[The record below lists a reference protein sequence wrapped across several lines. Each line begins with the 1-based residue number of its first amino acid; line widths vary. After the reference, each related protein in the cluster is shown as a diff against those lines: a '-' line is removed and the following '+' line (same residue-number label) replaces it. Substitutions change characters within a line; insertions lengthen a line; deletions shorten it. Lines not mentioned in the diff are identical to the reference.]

1 MAASAKQSGGA
12 ERRTQNAER
21 RTQNDRYHAARVAV
35 LVLYERLGVMMR
47 IVLALLLSGIVY
59 APAIAQ
65 GPAAPAS
72 EREAVLAI
80 VQAFFDTMAAKD
92 VAGARRILLPD
103 GRFHAVRQQDG
114 APRIRAFTGEDYL
127 KDLPGMKQNVRERM
141 WNPEVRIR
149 GPIASVWTPY
159 DFWTDGKFSHCGVDA
174 FDLIKT
180 DEGWRIAGGT
190 YTLESKCEP
199 SPLGPLKQ

>member
-1 MAASAKQSGGA
+1 MT
-12 ERRTQNAER
+12 RF
-21 RTQNDRYHAARVAV
+21 
-35 LVLYERLGVMMR
+35 
-47 IVLALLLSGIVY
+47 VLALLLSGFVC
-59 APAIAQ
+59 APATAQ
-65 GPAAPAS
+65 GPPTPPS
-72 EREAVLAI
+72 ERDGVLAA

-92 VAGARRILLPD
+92 VAGARRILLPE

-114 APRIRAFTGEDYL
+114 TPRIRAFTSEGYL
-127 KDLPGMKQNVRERM
+127 KDLAGMKPNVRERM

-159 DFWTDGKFSHCGVDA
+159 DFWTDGKFRHCGVDA

-180 DEGWRIAGGT
+180 DEGWKITGGT
-190 YTLESKCEP
+190 YTVESKCEP